1 MLTILS
7 FLSGENNLKVIFYI
21 LLTLFFLKFPLLASE
36 NECQG
41 AKLRIIN
48 KITAEKVFYDVPLS
62 QTLELDNAKII
73 IFRCMKIEENGAD
86 DEIALISHRLVSR
99 EDKTDFLGW
108 IFKSSQYLNTPV
120 NPTFDIKLEECLVND
135 PIFLKKSFEIL

>member
-1 MLTILS
+1 M
-7 FLSGENNLKVIFYI
+7 GENNLNFFSYI
-21 LLTLFFLKFPLLASE
+21 VFLIFFLKFPITASE
-36 NECQG
+36 TECQG

-48 KITAEKVFYDVPLS
+48 KITAEKVFYDIPLS

-73 IFRCMKIEENGAD
+73 IFRCMKIEKEGGD
-86 DEIALISHRLVSR
+86 DEIALISHKLDSKLEKR
-99 EDKTDFLGW
+99 KFLGW
-108 IFKSSQYLNTPV
+108 IFKSSQYLNVPV

>member
-1 MLTILS
+1 M
-7 FLSGENNLKVIFYI
+7 KVMFYI
-21 LLTLFFLKFPLLASE
+21 LLTLFCLKFPLLASE

-99 EDKTDFLGW
+99 QDKTDFLGW
-108 IFKSSQYLNTPV
+108 IFKSSQYLNAPV

>member
-1 MLTILS
+1 L
-7 FLSGENNLKVIFYI
+7 GESNLKVLYYTFLI
-21 LLTLFFLKFPLLASE
+21 LFFFKSPILASE

-41 AKLRIIN
+41 AKLRVIN
-48 KITAEKVFYDVPLS
+48 KITSEKVFYDVPLS

-73 IFRCMKIEENGAD
+73 IFRCVKIENEGAN
-86 DEIALISHRLVSR
+86 DEIALISHKLNSKL
-99 EDKTDFLGW
+99 DKINFLGW
-108 IFKSSQYLNTPV
+108 IFKSSQYLNVPV

>member
-21 LLTLFFLKFPLLASE
+21 LLTLIFLKFPLLASE

-73 IFRCMKIEENGAD
+73 IFRCLKIEENGAD

-99 EDKTDFLGW
+99 QDKTDFLGW
-108 IFKSSQYLNTPV
+108 IFKSSQYLNAPV

>member
-1 MLTILS
+1 MS
-7 FLSGENNLKVIFYI
+7 FPSGENNLKVIFYI
-21 LLTLFFLKFPLLASE
+21 LLTIFFHKLTLLASE

-41 AKLRIIN
+41 AKLGIIN
-48 KITAEKVFYDVPLS
+48 KITAEKIFYDIPLS

-73 IFRCMKIEENGAD
+73 IFRCVKIEREGMN
-86 DEIALISHRLVSR
+86 DEIALISHKLNSKF
-99 EDKTDFLGW
+99 EEKSFLGW
-108 IFKSSQYLNTPV
+108 VFKSSQYLNVPV

>member
-1 MLTILS
+1 M
-7 FLSGENNLKVIFYI
+7 GENNLNYFSYI
-21 LLTLFFLKFPLLASE
+21 LFLLFFLKFPIIASE
-36 NECQG
+36 TECQG

-48 KITAEKVFYDVPLS
+48 KITAEKVFYDIPLS

-73 IFRCMKIEENGAD
+73 IFRCMKIEKEGGD
-86 DEIALISHRLVSR
+86 DEIALISHKLDSKLEKR
-99 EDKTDFLGW
+99 KFLGW
-108 IFKSSQYLNTPV
+108 IFKSSQYLNVPV

>member
-1 MLTILS
+1 
-7 FLSGENNLKVIFYI
+7 LKVLYYTFLI
-21 LLTLFFLKFPLLASE
+21 LFFFKSPILASE

-41 AKLRIIN
+41 AKLRVIN
-48 KITAEKVFYDVPLS
+48 KITSEKVFYDVPLS

-73 IFRCMKIEENGAD
+73 IFRCVKIENEGAN
-86 DEIALISHRLVSR
+86 DEIALISHKLNSKL
-99 EDKTDFLGW
+99 DKINFLGW
-108 IFKSSQYLNTPV
+108 IFKSSQYLNVPV

>member
-1 MLTILS
+1 M
-7 FLSGENNLKVIFYI
+7 GESNLKFVSFIFLVFI
-21 LLTLFFLKFPLLASE
+21 KSSLLASE

-48 KITAEKVFYDVPLS
+48 KITAEKVFYDIPLS

-73 IFRCMKIEENGAD
+73 IFRCVKIDKEGTD
-86 DEIALISHRLVSR
+86 DEIALISHKLDSR
-99 EDKTDFLGW
+99 SDKRNFLGW
-108 IFKSSQYLNTPV
+108 IFKSSQYLNVPV

-135 PIFLKKSFEIL
+135 PIFLKKII

>member
-1 MLTILS
+1 M
-7 FLSGENNLKVIFYI
+7 KVIFYI
-21 LLTLFFLKFPLLASE
+21 LLTLFCLKFPLLASE

-41 AKLRIIN
+41 AKLRIII

-99 EDKTDFLGW
+99 QDKTDFLGW
-108 IFKSSQYLNTPV
+108 IFKSSQYLNAPV

>member
-1 MLTILS
+1 MN
-7 FLSGENNLKVIFYI
+7 FLLGENDLKQIFYI
-21 LLTLFFLKFPLLASE
+21 FFILFFLKSSILASE

-48 KITAEKVFYDVPLS
+48 KITAEKIFYDIPLS

-73 IFRCMKIEENGAD
+73 IFRCVKIEREGMN
-86 DEIALISHRLVSR
+86 DEIALISHKLNSMF
-99 EDKTDFLGW
+99 EEKSFLGW
-108 IFKSSQYLNTPV
+108 IFKSSQYLNVPV
-120 NPTFDIKLEECLVND
+120 NPTFDIKLVECLVND

>member
-1 MLTILS
+1 MLTISS
-7 FLSGENNLKVIFYI
+7 FLLGENNLKVIFYI
-21 LLTLFFLKFPLLASE
+21 LLTLFCLKFPLLASE

-73 IFRCMKIEENGAD
+73 IFRCIKIEVNGAY
-86 DEIALISHRLVSR
+86 DEIALLSHKMVSKQ
-99 EDKTDFLGW
+99 DKTDFLGW
-108 IFKSSQYLNTPV
+108 IFKSTQYLNAPV
-120 NPTFDIKLEECLVND
+120 NPTFDIKLE
-135 PIFLKKSFEIL
+135 

>member
-1 MLTILS
+1 M
-7 FLSGENNLKVIFYI
+7 GENNLKVIFYI
-21 LLTLFFLKFPLLASE
+21 LLTLFCLKFPVLASE

-99 EDKTDFLGW
+99 QDKTDFLGW
-108 IFKSSQYLNTPV
+108 IFKSSQYLNAPV
-120 NPTFDIKLEECLVND
+120 NPTFDIKLEECLLND

>member
-1 MLTILS
+1 M
-7 FLSGENNLKVIFYI
+7 FYI
-21 LLTLFFLKFPLLASE
+21 LLTLFCLKFPLLASE

-99 EDKTDFLGW
+99 QDKTDFLGW
-108 IFKSSQYLNTPV
+108 IFKSSQYLNAPV

>member
-1 MLTILS
+1 M
-7 FLSGENNLKVIFYI
+7 KVFFYI
-21 LLTLFFLKFPLLASE
+21 LLTLFFLKFSLLASE

-48 KITAEKVFYDVPLS
+48 KITAEKVFYDIPLS

-73 IFRCMKIEENGAD
+73 IFRCMKIEEEGAD
-86 DEIALISHRLVSR
+86 DEIALISHKLDSKL
-99 EDKTDFLGW
+99 DKRNFLGW
-108 IFKSSQYLNTPV
+108 IFKSSQYLNVPV

>member
-1 MLTILS
+1 MIFFFYS
-7 FLSGENNLKVIFYI
+7 FN
-21 LLTLFFLKFPLLASE
+21 LFFKPPLTSE
-36 NECQG
+36 IECQG

-48 KITAEKVFYDVPLS
+48 KITAEKVFYDIPLS

-73 IFRCMKIEENGAD
+73 IFRCMKIEKEGSD
-86 DEIALISHRLVSR
+86 DEIALISHKLDSKL
-99 EDKTDFLGW
+99 DKGNFLGW
-108 IFKSSQYLNTPV
+108 IFKSSQYLNVPV

>member
-1 MLTILS
+1 MK
-7 FLSGENNLKVIFYI
+7 FFFYI
-21 LLTLFFLKFPLLASE
+21 FLTFFFLKFPLLASE

-48 KITAEKVFYDVPLS
+48 KITAEKVFYDIPLS

-73 IFRCMKIEENGAD
+73 ILRCMKVEKEGSD
-86 DEIALISHRLVSR
+86 DEIALISHKLDSKLD
-99 EDKTDFLGW
+99 EKNFLGW
-108 IFKSSQYLNTPV
+108 IFKSSQYLNVPV
-120 NPTFDIKLEECLVND
+120 NPIFDIKLEECLVND

>member
-1 MLTILS
+1 
-7 FLSGENNLKVIFYI
+7 LKFFFYI
-21 LLTLFFLKFPLLASE
+21 FLTFFFLKFPLLASE

-48 KITAEKVFYDVPLS
+48 KITAEKVFYDIPLS

-73 IFRCMKIEENGAD
+73 IFRCIKIEKDGND
-86 DEIALISHRLVSR
+86 DEIALISHKL
-99 EDKTDFLGW
+99 DKRSFLGW
-108 IFKSSQYLNTPV
+108 IFKSSQYLNVPV
-120 NPTFDIKLEECLVND
+120 NPIFDIKLEECLVND

>member
-1 MLTILS
+1 MLTISSSL
-7 FLSGENNLKVIFYI
+7 LGENKLQVIFYI
-21 LLTLFFLKFPLLASE
+21 LLTLFCLKFPLLASE

-99 EDKTDFLGW
+99 QDKTDFLGW
-108 IFKSSQYLNTPV
+108 IFKSSQYLNAPV

>member
-1 MLTILS
+1 L
-7 FLSGENNLKVIFYI
+7 GENNLNFFSSILFLIIF
-21 LLTLFFLKFPLLASE
+21 FKFPITASE
-36 NECQG
+36 IECQG

-48 KITAEKVFYDVPLS
+48 KITAEKVFYDIPLS

-73 IFRCMKIEENGAD
+73 IFRCIKIEKEGGD
-86 DEIALISHRLVSR
+86 DEIALISHKLDSKL
-99 EDKTDFLGW
+99 EKKKFLGW
-108 IFKSSQYLNTPV
+108 IFKSSQYLNVPV

>member
-1 MLTILS
+1 MN
-7 FLSGENNLKVIFYI
+7 FFFI
-21 LLTLFFLKFPLLASE
+21 LLILFLKSPVLASE
-36 NECQG
+36 IECQG

-48 KITAEKVFYDVPLS
+48 KITAEKVFYDIPLS

-73 IFRCMKIEENGAD
+73 IFRCMKIEKEGSD
-86 DEIALISHRLVSR
+86 DEIALISHKLDSRL
-99 EDKTDFLGW
+99 DKRNFLGW
-108 IFKSSQYLNTPV
+108 IFKSSQYLNVPV

>member
-1 MLTILS
+1 LNFFFS
-7 FLSGENNLKVIFYI
+7 FLF
-21 LLTLFFLKFPLLASE
+21 LTFFLKFSILASQT
-36 NECQG
+36 ECQG

-48 KITAEKVFYDVPLS
+48 KITAEKVFYDIPLS

-73 IFRCMKIEENGAD
+73 IFRCMKIEKEDGD
-86 DEIALISHRLVSR
+86 DEIALISHKLDSKL
-99 EDKTDFLGW
+99 EKKKFLGW
-108 IFKSSQYLNTPV
+108 IFKSSQYLNVPV